1 MKGFGLDRAAEPKGS
16 IPVTAWKLDD
26 SPELRP
32 GEMKISVNRID
43 RKSVV

>member
-32 GEMKISVNRID
+32 GGDEDFRKQNRF
-43 RKSVV
+43 